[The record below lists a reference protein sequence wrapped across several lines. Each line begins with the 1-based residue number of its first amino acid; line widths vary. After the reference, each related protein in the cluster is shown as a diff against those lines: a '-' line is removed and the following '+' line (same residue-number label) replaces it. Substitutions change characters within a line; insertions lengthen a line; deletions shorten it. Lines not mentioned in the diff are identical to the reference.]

1 MRVRRRT
8 GWRLAACT
16 LLILPSPVVL
26 GSVASANCLTTLH
39 ATPQAVQSGG
49 TVAISGTNYRGG
61 PFVDGVEIRLD
72 RRNNPAI
79 ATIPNLIVENS
90 RCA

>member
-1 MRVRRRT
+1 MPCAEVVS
-8 GWRLAACT
+8 RL
-16 LLILPSPVVL
+16 LRKVES
-26 GSVASANCLTTLH
+26 
-39 ATPQAVQSGG
+39 
-49 TVAISGTNYRGG
+49 RGG